1 MKRPGITTRA
11 LKIVARKSGRV
22 NLTNPDGVALNSIK
36 HPPGLIEKFANAVRT
51 GKLTLEDGHVQLP
64 SDADALVRE
73 FGFKAATKAITEMH
87 LFGHALLPDGSIL
100 RPKTRDAGFYQTS
113 IAELMKD
120 SQPMA
125 GAVVTI
131 QHTDGVVESVTLD
144 ADGRFPRKV

>member
-64 SDADALVRE
+64 SETDALIRE
-73 FGFKAATKAITEMH
+73 FGHSTTQSAIADMLIYGRGE
-87 LFGHALLPDGSIL
+87 LPDGSFLI
-100 RPKTRDAGFYQTS
+100 PKPRDADFYGIS
-113 IAELMKD
+113 FAKLLKPI
-120 SQPMA
+120 
-125 GAVVTI
+125 
-131 QHTDGVVESVTLD
+131 
-144 ADGRFPRKV
+144 